1 MKKILVL
8 IFSVFL
14 LGFAGCTSTPEVK
27 MSPMQIR
34 EMTTK
39 EINGNY
45 KIVYKAVMTV
55 LQDQDYIINNTDFDA
70 GLIVCE
76 KQVEKEK
83 TANDYLMRAF
93 VDSRHDV
100 NAKVNI
106 SVTINEL
113 TKNTCK
119 VRLSIQEKTITSGT
133 FASNEKAVNVKNPEI
148 YKALFEQIKV
158 EVERLKA
165 IK

>member
-14 LGFAGCTSTPEVK
+14 LGIAGCTSTPEVN

-45 KIVYKAVMTV
+45 KTVYKAVMTV

-83 TANDYLMRAF
+83 TANDYLMLML

-106 SVTINEL
+106 SVTISEL

-133 FASNEKAVNVKNPEI
+133 FASNEKANNVKNPEI
-148 YKALFEQIKV
+148 YKTLFDQIKV

>member
-1 MKKILVL
+1 MKKFLVL

-14 LGFAGCTSTPEVK
+14 LGIAGCTSTPEVK

-39 EINGNY
+39 QINGNY
-45 KIVYKAVMTV
+45 KTVYKAVITV
-55 LQDQDYIINNTDFDA
+55 LQDQDYIIENTDFEA

-76 KQVEKEK
+76 KLVDKEK
-83 TANDYLMRAF
+83 TANDYLMVML
-93 VDSRHDV
+93 VDSRHDT
-100 NAKVNI
+100 NSKVNV
-106 SVTINEL
+106 SATVTEL

-133 FASNEKAVNVKNPEI
+133 FASNEKAYNVKDPEV
-148 YKALFEQIKV
+148 YKALFDQIKV

>member
-8 IFSVFL
+8 VFSVFL
-14 LGFAGCTSTPEVK
+14 LGMTGCTGTPEVK

-39 EINGNY
+39 EINANY
-45 KIVYKAVMTV
+45 KTVYKAVMTV
-55 LQDQDYIINNTDFDA
+55 LQDQDYIISNTDFDA

-83 TANDYLMRAF
+83 TTNDYLMVMF

-100 NAKVNI
+100 DSKVNI
-106 SVTINEL
+106 SATINEL
-113 TKNTCK
+113 TKNTSK
-119 VRLSIQEKTITSGT
+119 VRLSIQEKTITSSYYG
-133 FASNEKAVNVKNPEI
+133 NKEKAVNVKNPEI

-158 EVERLKA
+158 EVERLKT

>member
-1 MKKILVL
+1 MKKFLVL
-8 IFSVFL
+8 IFSMFL
-14 LGFAGCTSTPEVK
+14 LGITGCTSTPEVK

-39 EINGNY
+39 QINGSY
-45 KIVYKAVMTV
+45 KTVYKAVITV
-55 LQDQDYIINNTDFDA
+55 LQDQDYIIENTDFEA

-76 KQVEKEK
+76 KLVDKEK
-83 TANDYLMRAF
+83 TANDYLMVML
-93 VDSRHDV
+93 VDSRHDT
-100 NAKVNI
+100 NSKINI
-106 SVTINEL
+106 SATVTAL
-113 TKNTCK
+113 TKNTSK

-133 FASNEKAVNVKNPEI
+133 FASNEKAHNVKDPEI
-148 YKALFEQIKV
+148 YKALFDQIKV